1 LKEERLDRIEKKL
14 DKIAQI
20 LDKSR
25 LKEYIDLMN
34 NPYRLIY
41 INFIAGLARGLGT
54 AIGLTLLA
62 ALAFYI
68 LRSWVNLPLIGEYI
82 AKLLDII
89 ENYR

>member
-1 LKEERLDRIEKKL
+1 MKEERLDRIEKKL